1 MEKTN
6 AQRFIQAYNTIDQTL
21 RYLYNYKRSM
31 SFSDIIR
38 RSVPVNYLV
47 RKYEDKLVDYGRLRN
62 AIIHKSNEEFII
74 AEPHGDVVMDI
85 EHIAKLISTPP
96 KVLEIVEPREVVTAS
111 SDATVADIIKLISK
125 TRFSNIPIYRDDELI
140 GVASGRYI
148 VEGIGRFLEQNVDVT
163 KAIKTTKIEQVMAE
177 NHPVYSYFEVAKASI
192 TVEEALQ
199 MFYRNHKL
207 QIIIITKTG
216 SLREQPIN
224 IIATGDLIE
233 LNNIFGDYQN

>member
-31 SFSDIIR
+31 SFSDIVR
-38 RSVPVNYLV
+38 RSVPVNYFV

-62 AIIHKSNEEFII
+62 AIIHKSNDEFII
-74 AEPHGDVVMDI
+74 AEPHGDVVLDI
-85 EHIAKLISTPP
+85 ENIAKLISTPP
-96 KVLEIVEPREVVTAS
+96 KVLEVVEPRKVVCATAE
-111 SDATVADIIKLISK
+111 TKIADVISLMTK
-125 TRFSNIPIYRDDELI
+125 TKYSNIPIYEKDELI

-148 VEGIGRFLEQNVDVT
+148 VEGIGGFLAANKDVT
-163 KAIKTTKIEQVMAE
+163 QAIKSTPIETIMAE

-192 TVEEALQ
+192 TVEEVLQ

-216 SLREQPIN
+216 SIKELPIN

-233 LNNIFGDYQN
+233 LSNIFGDYQN

>member
-31 SFSDIIR
+31 SFSDIVR

-74 AEPHGDVVMDI
+74 AEPHGDVVLDI

-96 KVLEIVEPREVVTAS
+96 KVLEIVEQRQVVTAS
-111 SDATVADIIKLISK
+111 ADSSIADIINLMTK
-125 TRFSNIPIYRDDELI
+125 TKFSNIPIYRDDELI

-148 VEGIGRFLEQNVDVT
+148 VEGIGGFLRNNVDVT
-163 KAIKTTKIEQVMAE
+163 KAIKSTKIEQIMEE

-192 TVEEALQ
+192 SVEEVLQ

-216 SLREQPIN
+216 SIKEQPIN

-233 LNNIFGDYQN
+233 LSNVFGDYQN

>member
-21 RYLYNYKRSM
+21 RYLYNYKHSM

-62 AIIHKSNEEFII
+62 AIIHKSNDEFII
-74 AEPHGDVVMDI
+74 AEPHGDVVLDI
-85 EHIAKLISTPP
+85 ENIARLISTPP
-96 KVLEIVEPREVVTAS
+96 KVLEVVEPRQVVTAS
-111 SDATVADIIKLISK
+111 AQTKVSDVVSLMTK
-125 TRFSNIPIYRDDELI
+125 TKFSNIPIYKNEELI

-148 VEGIGRFLEQNVDVT
+148 VEFIGDLLAQGKDLNQSMMST
-163 KAIKTTKIEQVMAE
+163 PIEAVMAE
-177 NHPVYSYFEVAKASI
+177 NHPVYSYFEVAKATIS
-192 TVEEALQ
+192 VEEVLQ

-207 QIIIITKTG
+207 QIIIITKNG
-216 SLREQPIN
+216 SVKEQPIN

-233 LNNIFGDYQN
+233 LSNVFGDYQN